1 MYRNKIDSSSHLHQC
16 RKLKALLWPPGVLE
30 GELRGLLVSC
40 RAETAARGSGQE
52 RYLRWRT
59 FRAGGNRLVPA
70 EPLPPLVVLRHQLP
84 EAADVGGGSHGEVH
98 EVRSGGG
105 AEACQGRS

>member
-1 MYRNKIDSSSHLHQC
+1 MQK
-16 RKLKALLWPPGVLE
+16 KLKALLGPPGVLK
-30 GELRGLLVSC
+30 GELRGLLVSR
-40 RAETAARGSGQE
+40 RAETAARGGGQE
-52 RYLRWRT
+52 RHLRWRT

-98 EVRSGGG
+98 EVGLSVA
-105 AEACQGRS
+105 AEPS

>member
-1 MYRNKIDSSSHLHQC
+1 M
-16 RKLKALLWPPGVLE
+16 
-30 GELRGLLVSC
+30 VSR
-40 RAETAARGSGQE
+40 RAETEARGGGKE
-52 RYLRWRT
+52 RHLRRRT

-98 EVRSGGG
+98 EVRSGGA
-105 AEACQGRS
+105 AEPCLETRNALRKEVIGWKV